1 MCVNVKEK
9 DNREYKKWKGRR
21 GWKCWMNKIYER
33 TIFWILNFAILHIL
47 GMMRFNKITSDLFK
61 NYASLFHLYL
71 NSSEFVKFK
80 QVLETRVKSA
90 PFSFFTR
97 TLNWD
102 SRWERGAL
110 RSSGFL
116 GCSCGAPVF
125 WRVSRCGKEMSSFQ
139 HTEYSSYALRYTSF
153 LHSVHYGSV
162 KGDNLRPLA
171 TAVKHAAL

>member
-1 MCVNVKEK
+1 MNNV
-9 DNREYKKWKGRR
+9 
-21 GWKCWMNKIYER
+21 R
-33 TIFWILNFAILHIL
+33 THNILNTKFCYFAYF
-47 GMMRFNKITSDLFK
+47 GMMWLYNITSTSSSKYTSLF
-61 NYASLFHLYL
+61 LFHL
-71 NSSEFVKFK
+71 KFSMW
-80 QVLETRVKSA
+80 VRIEHVIETRVRLV

-102 SRWERGAL
+102 SRWDRGVL

-116 GCSCGAPVF
+116 GWSCGAPVF

-139 HTEYSSYALRYTSF
+139 HTENSSYALRYTSF

>member
-1 MCVNVKEK
+1 MMSVKRK
-9 DNREYKKWKGRR
+9 QF
-21 GWKCWMNKIYER
+21 
-33 TIFWILNFAILHIL
+33 T
-47 GMMRFNKITSDLFK
+47 RFTLPS
-61 NYASLFHLYL
+61 
-71 NSSEFVKFK
+71 
-80 QVLETRVKSA
+80 
-90 PFSFFTR
+90 PFSIFKIKTLQLTMQVETEALNWPLEFFIR

-102 SRWERGAL
+102 SRWERGFL

>member
-1 MCVNVKEK
+1 
-9 DNREYKKWKGRR
+9 
-21 GWKCWMNKIYER
+21 
-33 TIFWILNFAILHIL
+33 
-47 GMMRFNKITSDLFK
+47 MMRFNKITSDLFI
-61 NYASLFHLYL
+61 NYISLFRLYI
-71 NSSEFVKFK
+71 NSSEFVKLK

-125 WRVSRCGKEMSSFQ
+125 
-139 HTEYSSYALRYTSF
+139 
-153 LHSVHYGSV
+153 
-162 KGDNLRPLA
+162 
-171 TAVKHAAL
+171 